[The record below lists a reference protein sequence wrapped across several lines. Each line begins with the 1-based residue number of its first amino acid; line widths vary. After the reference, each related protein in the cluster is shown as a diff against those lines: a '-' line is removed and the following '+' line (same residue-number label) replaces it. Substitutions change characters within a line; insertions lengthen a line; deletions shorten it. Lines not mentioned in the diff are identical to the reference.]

1 MNHKRKHLL
10 MLAVLIFASLNLST
24 CTARREEPV
33 EIVEALDSTVNLDDI
48 KQTPEYLEQERPVTL
63 NMIWMSDP
71 PTIDPAF
78 TTDSLSF
85 DVTHNLFVSVTNY
98 DPVTSE
104 VIPHLA
110 TDWWSDYDK
119 EGNPIWTFTLRDDIP
134 WVQYD
139 NKTGEVI
146 HVVDDEGRKRYVNAY
161 DVEYGVKRTIDPT
174 VASDYAYVLYVIKN
188 AYPINSGE
196 EGYNVDMLGIEAL
209 DERTIQYTLEY
220 DAAYFP
226 AIAGLWVGNPVPRWA
241 IDEWGDKW
249 TEAGMINTSGPY
261 TLESWH
267 HGLEISLIK
276 NPLWPK
282 TEEVQ
287 IERVKGAIVPEEATA
302 LAMYE
307 NNEVDTVTVAPR
319 EIDRI
324 RADSVLGIELYN
336 APESCTAYLGFTNN
350 KAPLNDVRVRRALVQ
365 AIDRQ
370 SLIDNVLKGGEILA
384 TSFAPPGIFGAP
396 PPGEVGLHY
405 DPEAARASLQEYL
418 DEVDMTIEDFNAL
431 RIYIMTIDHESNID
445 LMSAI
450 QQMWQETLGIKTR
463 LDVQE
468 YKVYLDTISVET
480 PLVEMPHI
488 WWTGWC
494 ADYADENNWVHD
506 VFNVR
511 ASFNDLRRNCLNP
524 NCEEVYPTEFDEL
537 TAIAALEPDPAKRIE
552 LYAEAERILAEDEV
566 AYAPLY
572 YATSLI
578 LTKPWLQRN
587 FPLLS
592 GIDIYN
598 WELDMEE
605 KLESQ
610 R

>member
-1 MNHKRKHLL
+1 
-10 MLAVLIFASLNLST
+10 
-24 CTARREEPV
+24 
-33 EIVEALDSTVNLDDI
+33 
-48 KQTPEYLEQERPVTL
+48 
-63 NMIWMSDP
+63 MSEP

-78 TTDSLSF
+78 TTDNLSF
-85 DVTHNLFVSVTNY
+85 DLAHNLFVSLTNY

-104 VIPHLA
+104 VIPYLA
-110 TDWWSDYDK
+110 IHWWSDYDQ
-119 EGNPIWTFTLRDDIP
+119 EGNQIWTFTLRDDIP
-134 WVQYD
+134 WVLYD
-139 NKTGEVI
+139 TQTGDVI
-146 HVVDDEGRKRYVNAY
+146 HVVDEEGRKRYVSAY
-161 DVEYGVKRTIDPT
+161 DVEYSVKRVIDPN

-196 EGYNVDMLGIEAL
+196 EGYTVDMLGVEAL

-226 AIAGLWVGNPVPRWA
+226 AIAGLWVGDPVPHWV
-241 IDEWGDKW
+241 IDEVGDKW
-249 TEAGMINTSGPY
+249 TEAGMINTNGPY

-267 HGLEISLIK
+267 HGTELGLIK
-276 NPLWPK
+276 NPHWPDADD
-282 TEEVQ
+282 VQ
-287 IERVKGAIVPEEATA
+287 IERVVGMIVTEETTA

-307 NNEVDTVTVAPR
+307 NDQVDTVTVPPR
-319 EIDRI
+319 EIDRL
-324 RADSVLGIELYN
+324 RADSVLGSELYN
-336 APESCTAYLGFTNN
+336 APETCTAYLGFTNN
-350 KAPLNDVRVRRALVQ
+350 KAPLDDVRVRRALVQ

-396 PPGEVGLHY
+396 APGEVGLHY

-418 DEVDMTIEDFNAL
+418 DEMDVTIEDFNAL
-431 RIYIMTIDHESNID
+431 RIYIMTIDYESNID

-450 QQMWQETLGIKTR
+450 QQMWQDTLEIKTK

-480 PLVEMPHI
+480 PLEEMPQI

-506 VFNVR
+506 VFNVQ
-511 ASFNDLRRNCLNP
+511 ASFNDLRRNCLDP
-524 NCEEVYPTEFDEL
+524 NCEEMYPTEFDEL
-537 TAIAALEPDPAKRIE
+537 TAMAARETDPAKRIK
-552 LYAEAERILAEDEV
+552 LYAEAERILAEEEV

-572 YATSLI
+572 HATSLV

-598 WELDMEE
+598 WKLDMEA
-605 KLESQ
+605 KLEA
-610 R
+610 RG